1 MRARRDPSVR
11 FSLPMPPELPSHP
24 VVRAFATTFVVFV
37 IAVTLA
43 GCGDD
48 GGSDAATTA
57 SATTT
62 GVQPA
67 EVSAV
72 RVSGLYPNDTWS
84 GRTVTYMRRL
94 CKRGRLSVSL
104 SGDAGLFVEPTRVVA
119 RSNGAVVGRVRFRP
133 EGSAVLSVPV
143 SPPAG
148 SSDCRVIYTV
158 TPTAVPA
165 KVTAGSNPDPR
176 VLGAHFNRF
185 LYWPKP

>member
-1 MRARRDPSVR
+1 
-11 FSLPMPPELPSHP
+11 MPPELPSPP
-24 VVRAFATTFVVFV
+24 VVRAFTTTFVVFM

-43 GCGDD
+43 GCGGD
-48 GGSDAATTA
+48 GGSDAATTD
-57 SATTT
+57 SGTTT

-67 EVSAV
+67 EVPAV
-72 RVSGLYPNDTWS
+72 RISGLYPNDTWS
-84 GRTVTYMRRL
+84 GRTVTYVRRL
-94 CKRGRLSVSL
+94 CEPGRLSVSL

-119 RSNGAVVGRVRFRP
+119 RSNGAVVGRVRFQP
-133 EGSAVLSVPV
+133 EGRAVLSVPV

-148 SSDCRVIYTV
+148 SSDCRVIFTV

-185 LYWPKP
+185 VYRPKP

>member
-1 MRARRDPSVR
+1 
-11 FSLPMPPELPSHP
+11 MPHGLPSRP

-43 GCGDD
+43 GCGS
-48 GGSDAATTA
+48 GESDAATTN
-57 SATTT
+57 SGTTT

-72 RVSGLYPNDTWS
+72 HISGLYPNDTWS
-84 GRTVTYMRRL
+84 GRTVTYVRRL
-94 CKRGRLSVSL
+94 CERGRLSVSL
-104 SGDAGLFVEPTRVVA
+104 SSDAGLFIEPTRVVA
-119 RSNGAVVGRVRFRP
+119 RSNGAIVGRVRLQP
-133 EGSAVLSVPV
+133 EGRAVLSTPV

-148 SSDCRVIYTV
+148 SSDCRVVFTV

-185 LYWPKP
+185 VYRPKP

>member
-1 MRARRDPSVR
+1 
-11 FSLPMPPELPSHP
+11 MPHGLSSRPAA
-24 VVRAFATTFVVFV
+24 RAFATTFVLLG

-43 GCGDD
+43 GCGGS
-48 GGSDAATTA
+48 GGSDATTTDG
-57 SATTT
+57 SDATTT
-62 GVQPA
+62 DSGATTSVQPA

-84 GRTVTYMRRL
+84 GRTVTYVRRR
-94 CKRGRLSVSL
+94 CKPGRLSVSL

-133 EGSAVLSVPV
+133 DGRAVLSVPV
-143 SPPAG
+143 SPPAA
-148 SSDCRVIYTV
+148 SSACRVIYTV
-158 TPTAVPA
+158 TPTAIPA

-185 LYWPKP
+185 VYRPTP

>member
-1 MRARRDPSVR
+1 
-11 FSLPMPPELPSHP
+11 

-37 IAVTLA
+37 VAVTLA
-43 GCGDD
+43 GCGDG
-48 GGSDAATTA
+48 GGSDAATTE
-57 SATTT
+57 SGTTT

-72 RVSGLYPNDTWS
+72 RVRGLYPNDTWS
-84 GRTVTYMRRL
+84 GTTVTYVRRL
-94 CKRGRLSVSL
+94 CEGGALSVSL

-119 RSNGAVVGRVRFRP
+119 RSNGAVVGRVRFQP
-133 EGSAVLSVPV
+133 EGRAVLNVPV
-143 SPPAG
+143 APPAG
-148 SSDCRVIYTV
+148 SSDCRVIFTV

-185 LYWPKP
+185 VYRPKP

>member
-1 MRARRDPSVR
+1 MANPAATWTWIKERECDRSVKVVIRR
-11 FSLPMPPELPSHP
+11 
-24 VVRAFATTFVVFV
+24 ATTFVVFV

-43 GCGDD
+43 GCDGN
-48 GGSDAATTA
+48 GGSDATTTDPG
-57 SATTT
+57 TTT

-72 RVSGLYPNDTWS
+72 RISGLYPNDTWS
-84 GRTVTYMRRL
+84 GRTVTYVRRL
-94 CKRGRLSVSL
+94 CTPGRLSVSL
-104 SGDAGLFVEPTRVVA
+104 SGDAGLFLEPTRVVA

-133 EGSAVLSVPV
+133 EGRAVLSVPV

-148 SSDCRVIYTV
+148 SSECRVIYTV

-165 KVTAGSNPDPR
+165 KVTKGLNPDPR

-185 LYWPKP
+185 AYRPKP